1 MWDSPL
7 CLGRIVGGLLLAQM
21 LLAALVNFALFGP
34 VIAPP
39 GWIVNAA
46 DRQLEISLSV
56 VLGAAAEAIWLA
68 IAIALYPKV
77 RSFSE
82 RHALAFVALA
92 TVAFALCVVENG
104 RLLSMLSLS
113 QAFAAAADQDR
124 QAFEALRGIVGAAR
138 NWAHFTHLMVT
149 GVTIVL
155 FTAALW
161 RFRLV
166 PRALAGLGTA
176 AAVLQIF
183 TVSMPVF
190 GRPVIFALLA
200 PLGLAMLAIAL
211 WLMTKGFAQKIGPSA
226 APASS

>member
-7 CLGRIVGGLLLAQM
+7 RLGRIVGDLLLAQM

-56 VLGAAAEAIWLA
+56 VLGVAAEAIWLA
-68 IAIALYPKV
+68 IAIALYPKI

-92 TVAFALCVVENG
+92 AAAFVLCVVENG

-113 QAFAAAADQDR
+113 QAYAAAADQDR

-138 NWAHFTHLMVT
+138 NWAHFTHLAVT
-149 GVTIVL
+149 GLAITA
-155 FTAALW
+155 FMAALW

-166 PRALAGLGTA
+166 PRALAGLGIA
-176 AAVLQIF
+176 AAALQVV
-183 TVSMPVF
+183 TVSMPIF

-211 WLMTKGFAQKIGPSA
+211 WLIARGFGAKLGTSA
-226 APASS
+226 STSGS